1 MNLSIDG
8 KTVVLNDYVKDFI
21 VGTIQGAISPLHDIK
36 SDWSELEI
44 MSCEFIR
51 MLRPGQAV

>member
-8 KTVVLNDYVKDFI
+8 KIVVLNDYVKDFI

-44 MSCEFIR
+44 RIKR
-51 MLRPGQAV
+51 